1 MSHSVEVCIK
11 YAGTLEEL
19 KAKVENVLG
28 IPLSHYENPDPTRRA
43 YYGKLLT
50 IDVSLSINYLET
62 DREMNFSDFQ
72 YFLGTRIAGHICAKR
87 LLELQ
92 LPLTDTIGL
101 LLSNHLGT
109 EAMVTIEVQEVHA
122 RYYPDSQGQ

>member
-11 YAGTLEEL
+11 YPGTLEEL
-19 KAKVENVLG
+19 KAEVESVLG
-28 IPLSHYENPDPTRRA
+28 ITLPHYESPSPTRRA

-50 IDVSLSINYLET
+50 IDVSLSVNYLET

-72 YFLGTRIAGHICAKR
+72 YFFATRVAGHVCAKR

-101 LLSNHLGT
+101 LLSNNLRA
-109 EAMVTIEVQEVHA
+109 EVMVTIEVQALHA
-122 RYYPDSQGQ
+122 RYHPDSVY